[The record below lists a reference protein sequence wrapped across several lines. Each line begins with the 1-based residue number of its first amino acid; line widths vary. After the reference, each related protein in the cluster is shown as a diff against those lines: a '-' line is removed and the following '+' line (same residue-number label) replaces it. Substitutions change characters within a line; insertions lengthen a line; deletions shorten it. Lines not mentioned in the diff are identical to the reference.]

1 MISILT
7 VALFAFAQPVVAP
20 RPPQAPPVA
29 VSPPKATRTYADY
42 RSEAIAKGL
51 PIVIFVRCPERPIA
65 GAVTVRVDHLDGYDS
80 GPNIVIG
87 VPDAAVGMKWKATLE
102 RDASDA
108 AIRRELVVTQTRL
121 PFFKSLRERR
131 TADDSVPNARQL
143 PAWFP
148 KEAKRYHHAE
158 YTQAIYILNDQ
169 RVIEPIHRTR
179 LERKWQF
186 PGGLDSVDGWASDLY
201 AFVPN
206 EAKAYQAF
214 MPVKNSFGHY
224 QNEIGWKRDYP
235 SGSWF
240 ADVLSKDG
248 DVFEIR
254 VREKQDGQW
263 ASYVAFRDARK
274 YPDGYISVSSRK
286 CAECHN
292 QAGTGEYGVGLVSG
306 SDTVL
311 SDPFAGLE
319 SR

>member
-1 MISILT
+1 MLSVLT
-7 VALFAFAQPVVAP
+7 VALFAVAQPSVAP
-20 RPPQAPPVA
+20 KPPQAPPIA
-29 VSPPKATRTYADY
+29 IEPKPAKSYADY
-42 RSEAIAKGL
+42 RAEAIGKNL
-51 PIVIFVRCPERPIA
+51 PIVIFVRCESRPIA
-65 GAVTVRVDHLDGYDS
+65 GAVTVRVDHLAGYDS

-87 VPDAAVGMKWKATLE
+87 VPDSRVGMRWKATLE

-108 AIRRELVVTQTRL
+108 AIRREWQVTQTRL
-121 PFFKSLRERR
+121 PFFKRLQDRR
-131 TADDSVPNARQL
+131 TADDKPNARQL
-143 PAWFP
+143 PTWFS
-148 KEAKRYHHAE
+148 KEAKRYTHAE

-201 AFVPN
+201 AFVPD
-206 EAKAYQAF
+206 EAKAYQDF
-214 MPVKNSFGHY
+214 MPVKNSLGYY

-274 YPDGYISVSSRK
+274 YPDGYVPVSSRK